1 MLALEY
7 KTPMQILLDIG
18 DRAKSARLRANL
30 SRKTLSERSGVT
42 QASIKR
48 FETTGQISLVNLIQI
63 LIALDRITDLDGLL
77 EEQAVPFIRELG
89 DRKRLRGRG

>member
-1 MLALEY
+1 M
-7 KTPMQILLDIG
+7 
-18 DRAKSARLRANL
+18 
-30 SRKTLSERSGVT
+30 SRKTLSDRSGVT

>member
-1 MLALEY
+1 
-7 KTPMQILLDIG
+7 MQILMDIG
-18 DRAKSARLRANL
+18 ARAKSARLRANM

-48 FETTGQISLVNLIQI
+48 FESTGQISLINLVQI

>member
-7 KTPMQILLDIG
+7 KTPLQILLDVG
-18 DRAKSARLRANL
+18 TRAKSARLKVNM
-30 SRKTLSERSGVT
+30 SRKTLSDRSGVT

-48 FETTGQISLVNLIQI
+48 FETTGQISLINLVQI

-89 DRKRLRGRG
+89 EKKRMRGRG

>member
-1 MLALEY
+1 M
-7 KTPMQILLDIG
+7 
-18 DRAKSARLRANL
+18 

-48 FETTGQISLVNLIQI
+48 FESTGQISLINLVQI

-77 EEQAVPFIRELG
+77 EEQAVPYIRELG
-89 DRKRLRGRG
+89 DRKRLRGRA

>member
-1 MLALEY
+1 M
-7 KTPMQILLDIG
+7 
-18 DRAKSARLRANL
+18 

-48 FETTGQISLVNLIQI
+48 FESTGQISLINLVQI

-77 EEQAVPFIRELG
+77 EEQAVPYIRELG

>member
-1 MLALEY
+1 M
-7 KTPMQILLDIG
+7 
-18 DRAKSARLRANL
+18 

>member
-18 DRAKSARLRANL
+18 ARAKSARLRANL
-30 SRKTLSERSGVT
+30 SRKTLSEKSGVT
-42 QASIKR
+42 QASMKR
-48 FETTGQISLVNLIQI
+48 FETTGQISLINLVQI

>member
-7 KTPMQILLDIG
+7 KTPMQSLLDNG
-18 DRAKSARLRANL
+18 DRAKSARLRATM
-30 SRKTLSERSGVT
+30 SRKTLSDRSGVT

>member
-1 MLALEY
+1 
-7 KTPMQILLDIG
+7 MQILMDIG
-18 DRAKSARLRANL
+18 ARAKSARLRANM

-48 FETTGQISLVNLIQI
+48 FETTGQISLINLVQI

>member
-7 KTPMQILLDIG
+7 KTPLQILLDVG
-18 DRAKSARLRANL
+18 TRAKSARLKVNM
-30 SRKTLSERSGVT
+30 SRKTLSDRSGVT

-48 FETTGQISLVNLIQI
+48 FETTGQISLINLVQI

-77 EEQAVPFIRELG
+77 EEKAVPFIRELG

>member
-1 MLALEY
+1 M
-7 KTPMQILLDIG
+7 
-18 DRAKSARLRANL
+18 

-48 FETTGQISLVNLIQI
+48 FETTGQISLINLVQI

>member
-1 MLALEY
+1 
-7 KTPMQILLDIG
+7 MQILLDIG

-89 DRKRLRGRG
+89 EKKRMRGRG

>member
-1 MLALEY
+1 M
-7 KTPMQILLDIG
+7 
-18 DRAKSARLRANL
+18 

-77 EEQAVPFIRELG
+77 EELAVPFIRELG
-89 DRKRLRGRG
+89 DRKRLRGRR